1 MTKIKIHI
9 LKIEKWNQN
18 LGKEATLNDDDIK
31 DINENENIEKIN
43 DDIIAKST
51 TFS

>member
-18 LGKEATLNDDDIK
+18 LGKEATLNDDIK

-43 DDIIAKST
+43 DDIIAKSP